1 MTKDI
6 KIQTKHLV
14 IILLAPLVLIFILL
28 FTTAGS
34 DINNKM
40 EDMVDSHPLIQLWD
54 YLDEVSNRE

>member
-34 DINNKM
+34 DIN
-40 EDMVDSHPLIQLWD
+40 
-54 YLDEVSNRE
+54 